1 MNLKLRRPLL
11 GIIGVAAAFGV
22 ILGGSS
28 TNRSTTTAYEN
39 HGFALKAADS
49 FANETTVKVSSFEG
63 TSGKLD
69 NVVSYASSKGG
80 ANTPPAVYSGVLR
93 IYQGSNGKPGG
104 NIAVTTIDG
113 YLIKEV
119 EIGTSMKTSINY
131 TIGDSTNYELGSNY
145 SFSAD
150 TTYTVSDLSTDRVTF
165 YCFGSDSKSRLYVNY
180 LRVTYYQ
187 DIEIVDDEKATSL
200 SLELGSGSSV
210 LYQGKEFDSTGYI
223 VKLIYTSESN
233 PAYSR
238 EQILDPSDERLVWN
252 YDLSSAGES
261 HITVTYTDGDLT
273 LTSNQLPVVVEEYSE
288 LYSYQIAANDFS
300 TDDFTHEADGVTW
313 DLYLKTTKNPYI
325 GFESAN
331 SNRGLQLGSSKSA
344 VDEAS
349 LSSYFVDKNGCSDIS
364 SIVVNASVGS
374 SGEAKLHV
382 LLNGEE
388 KDSFDL
394 TTSPTDY
401 TIDGI
406 SGFGVVE
413 FLITNERETAVYIK
427 SIEIRCKPDDKGSI
441 LVPLAYQLSKFDSCN
456 LATSDFQDF
465 INENSSV
472 INQYADE
479 LESLKI
485 LDKPSQ
491 ESSGVKEEYYSFM
504 DKYRFCTAAMPGGA
518 NNYLG
523 SGFAVSEN
531 GAEYALAGGL
541 LLAAIAGGLGFALYR
556 KKEKTSR

>member
-11 GIIGVAAAFGV
+11 GIIGMAAAFGV

-28 TNRSTTTAYEN
+28 TSRSTTTAFEN
-39 HGFALKAADS
+39 RGFALKAADS
-49 FANETTVKVSSFEG
+49 SANETTVEMSSFDDVNG
-63 TSGKLD
+63 DFDS
-69 NVVSYASSKGG
+69 VASYDSYQGG
-80 ANTPPAVYSGVLR
+80 STTKPAVYNGEIRLYQNKSGKAGGYIVL
-93 IYQGSNGKPGG
+93 S
-104 NIAVTTIDG
+104 TIDG

-119 EIGTSMKTSINY
+119 EIGTSQNTYINY

-150 TTYTVSDLSTDRVTF
+150 TTYTVSGLSTNKTTF
-165 YCFGSDSKSRLYVNY
+165 YCFGTTSSTRLYVNY

-200 SLELGSGSSV
+200 SLEMGSGSSV
-210 LYQGKEFDSTGYI
+210 LYQGKEFDSTGYV

-233 PAYSR
+233 PSYSR
-238 EQILDPSDERLVWN
+238 EQILDSSDERLVWN
-252 YDLSSAGES
+252 YDLSSIGET

-300 TDDFTHEADGVTW
+300 TEKFSHEADGVTW

-325 GFESAN
+325 AFESAN
-331 SNRGLQLGSSKSA
+331 SKRGLQLGSSKNA

-388 KDSFDL
+388 KDSFNL

-427 SIEIRCKPDDKGSI
+427 SIEIRCKLDDKGSI

-465 INENSSV
+465 INENSSI

-541 LLAAIAGGLGFALYR
+541 LLAAIAGGLGFAFYR

>member
-11 GIIGVAAAFGV
+11 GIIGTAAAFGV

-28 TNRSTTTAYEN
+28 TSRSTTTAFEN
-39 HGFALKAADS
+39 RGFALKAADS
-49 FANETTVKVSSFEG
+49 SANETTVEMSSFTDVNG
-63 TSGKLD
+63 DFDS
-69 NVVSYASSKGG
+69 VASYDSYQGG
-80 ANTPPAVYSGVLR
+80 STTKPAVYNGEIRLYQNKSGKAGGYIVL
-93 IYQGSNGKPGG
+93 S
-104 NIAVTTIDG
+104 TIDG

-119 EIGTSMKTSINY
+119 EIGTSQNTYINY

-150 TTYTVSDLSTDRVTF
+150 TTYTVSGLSTNKTTF
-165 YCFGSDSKSRLYVNY
+165 YCFGTTSSTRLYVNY

-200 SLELGSGSSV
+200 SLEMGSGSSV
-210 LYQGKEFDSTGYI
+210 LYQGKEFDSTGYV

-233 PAYSR
+233 PSYSR
-238 EQILDPSDERLVWN
+238 EQIVDSSDERLVWN
-252 YDLSSAGES
+252 YDLSSIGES

-273 LTSNQLPVVVEEYSE
+273 LTSNQLSVVVEEYSE
-288 LYSYQIAANDFS
+288 LYSYQIAASDFS
-300 TDDFTHEADGVTW
+300 TEKFSHEADGVTW

-325 GFESAN
+325 AFESAN
-331 SNRGLQLGSSKSA
+331 SKRGLQLGSSKNA

-388 KDSFDL
+388 KDSFNL

-427 SIEIRCKPDDKGSI
+427 SIEIRCKLDDKGSI

-465 INENSSV
+465 INENSSI

-541 LLAAIAGGLGFALYR
+541 LLAAIAGGLGFAFYR